1 MANFPSLHQA
11 LKKDKD
17 DDLAMRRHIEEVFE
31 THHILPAPSSKSWSI
46 GRGAHT
52 WTYGFRVVWLP
63 GNLHLS
69 GDLGEMAL
77 THYHAMPTW
86 KEAVDWV
93 DRADFDYLIGKSDAK
108 MEFNQQKT
116 AIEMVRMAED
126 YYEEGDESSF
136 WDKIFE
142 YLDGAAFMGESGK
155 TEWFDSRV
163 VANDLDRKLAAKLLI
178 DEFYSDLTP
187 DSVYNTFEIP
197 DFGGVYNHNH
207 RARWLYEAFRLWAKL
222 VKDSQEYK
230 NLEKKTN
237 VEAVS

>member
-1 MANFPSLHQA
+1 MTNFPALHNA
-11 LKKDKD
+11 LKKEKD
-17 DDLAMRRHIEEVFE
+17 DDVAMRRHIEEVFE

-46 GRGAHT
+46 GRGVHT
-52 WTYGFRVVWLP
+52 GTYGFRVVWLP

-93 DRADFDYLIGKSDAK
+93 DRADFHYLIGKSDAK
-108 MEFNQQKT
+108 KEFNQQKT

-126 YYEEGDESSF
+126 DYEQWGGADS

-142 YLDGAAFMGESGK
+142 YLDGAAFAGESGK
-155 TEWFDSRV
+155 TEWFESRKV
-163 VANDLDRKLAAKLLI
+163 TNDLDRKLAANLLI
-178 DEFYSDLTP
+178 NEVTSDLTP
-187 DSVYNTFEIP
+187 DVVYNTFQIP
-197 DFGGVYNHNH
+197 DFSGIYDHNYS
-207 RARWLYEAFRLWAKL
+207 ARWQYEAFQLWAKL